1 MFLLYT
7 ISLLISQFI
16 SNVPFV
22 ALFTPLLQ
30 QAGMS
35 VNETMAL
42 AAGSTLA
49 GNLTILGAASNIIV
63 IQNAERQG
71 ETITFMEFIRFGI
84 PFSLVTGVVF
94 VVWLT
99 FV

>member
-1 MFLLYT
+1 M
-7 ISLLISQFI
+7 
-16 SNVPFV
+16 P
-22 ALFTPLLQ
+22 
-30 QAGMS
+30 

-71 ETITFMEFIRFGI
+71 ETITFMEFMRLGV
-84 PFSLVTGVVF
+84 PFTIVTGAIF
-94 VVWLT
+94 ITWLT